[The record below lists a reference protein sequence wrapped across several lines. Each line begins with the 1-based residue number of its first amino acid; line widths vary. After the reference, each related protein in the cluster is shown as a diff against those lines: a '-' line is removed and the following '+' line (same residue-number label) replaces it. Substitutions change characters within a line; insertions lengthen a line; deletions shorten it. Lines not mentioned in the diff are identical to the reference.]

1 MFQQHLMLK
10 LLQNLVRKLKLP
22 LLLKEDSKIV
32 PNIKEHKAKINI
44 FNGNMEN
51 IWVNST
57 IM

>member
-10 LLQNLVRKLKLP
+10 LLQNLVRKLKLS

-32 PNIKEHKAKINI
+32 PNLKEHKEKINI

-51 IWVNST
+51 IWVKST